1 MWKKG
6 KTWAL
11 ILPMALSVILLTGAV
26 GLIVWLNWYI
36 GVAMAV
42 PTVVLIVYTGVRIAQ
57 LDHDVRRYVQ
67 RTVNELTEDDPAAIG
82 RFPLAALAVSATGEV
97 LYANRLFNEQVSNDP
112 AMIGNPVSALFEGVT
127 PDTWQETA
135 VLDMQYKQKQ
145 YTVFIRKNN
154 TGEPAYILFFVDDTE
169 FKEVAAEYRASR
181 PAALML
187 YIDNMD
193 EALQNARESERA
205 RLSGLVENLLE
216 DWLADAGGILRK
228 FDDDRF
234 LAVMEHRHLQKA
246 IDTKFS
252 IMEKVRGIHT
262 AENMRL
268 TMSIGVGV
276 GETFRDCELS
286 ARQALEMALGRGGDQ
301 VAVKVENEYHFFGGV
316 SAGVEKHNKVRSRV
330 MAAAIRD
337 AIGESERV
345 LVMGHR
351 FSDLDSL
358 GSAIGM
364 AALARGL
371 GKPAYVVVDPNKSV
385 AKELIDSYGQTHAD
399 AFIEPDKAIAL
410 VNQNTLLIITDTF
423 RCEMLES
430 AELYQR
436 AKSVVVID
444 HHRKMVGHI
453 NRALLVYHEPY
464 ASSASEMVT
473 EMIPYLNNKAI
484 TRAEAEALL
493 AGIMLDTR
501 SFVMKVGV
509 RTFEAAAAL
518 RRFGADTIKVKRL
531 FSGSMEMYQTK
542 AEIVSKAEMYRQ
554 TAVSCYEGD
563 GAELRVAAAQAADEL
578 LSVQDVRASFTMFAE
593 NGEVY
598 VSARSLG
605 DFNVQLVMEELGGG
619 GHLMMAGAQLKETTL
634 EQAKVRVMEA
644 IDHYL
649 DINTED

>member
-11 ILPMALSVILLTGAV
+11 VLPMALSTILLTGAV
-26 GLIVWLNWYI
+26 ALIAWFNWYI
-36 GVAMAV
+36 GVALAV

-67 RTVNELTEDDPAAIG
+67 RTVTELTEDDPSAIN
-82 RFPLAALAVSATGEV
+82 RFPLAALAVSADGEV

-112 AMIGNPVSALFEGVT
+112 ALIGNPFSALFEGVT
-127 PDTWQETA
+127 PEVWQNTDL
-135 VLDMQYKQKQ
+135 LDMQYKDKQ
-145 YTVFIRKNN
+145 YTVFIRKNT
-154 TGEPAYILFFVDDTE
+154 TGEPAYILFFVDDTD
-169 FKEVAAEYRASR
+169 FKEIAAEYRASR

-193 EALQNARESERA
+193 EVLQNARESERA

-234 LAVMEHRHLQKA
+234 LAVMEHRHLQRA
-246 IDTKFS
+246 IDVKFS
-252 IMEKVRGIHT
+252 IMEQVRAIHT
-262 AENMRL
+262 GDNMKL

-276 GETFRDCELS
+276 GDTFRDCELS

-301 VAVKVENEYHFFGGV
+301 VAIKVENEYHFFGGV
-316 SAGVEKHNKVRSRV
+316 STGVEKHNKVRSRV

-337 AIGESERV
+337 AIGECERV

-371 GKPAYVVVDPNKSV
+371 GKPAYVVVDSNKSV
-385 AKELIDSYGQTHAD
+385 AKELIDSYGQTHPD
-399 AFIEPDKAIAL
+399 AFIEPEKALSL
-410 VNQNTLLIITDTF
+410 VTPNTLLIITDTF

-436 AKSVVVID
+436 AKAVVVID

-464 ASSASEMVT
+464 ASSAAEMVT
-473 EMIPYLNNKAI
+473 EMIPYLNNKSI
-484 TRAEAEALL
+484 SRAEAEALL

-531 FSGSMEMYQTK
+531 FAGSMEMYQTK

-554 TAVSCYEGD
+554 TAISCY
-563 GAELRVAAAQAADEL
+563 GAGGTELRVASAQAADEL

-593 NGEVY
+593 NDEVY

-619 GHLMMAGAQLKETTL
+619 GHYMMAGAQLKDTTL
-634 EQAKVRVMEA
+634 EHAKNRVMEA

-649 DINTED
+649 DINTEE

>member
-11 ILPMALSVILLTGAV
+11 ILPMALSAILLTGAV
-26 GLIVWLNWYI
+26 ALIAWFNWYI
-36 GVAMAV
+36 GVALAV

-57 LDHDVRRYVQ
+57 LDHDVRRYVG
-67 RTVNELTEDDPAAIG
+67 RTVSELTEDDPTALN
-82 RFPLAALAVSATGEV
+82 RFPIAALAVSADGEM
-97 LYANRLFNEQVSNDP
+97 LYANRLFTEQVSDNP
-112 AMIGNPVSALFEGVT
+112 ALIGNPLSTLLSGIT
-127 PDTWQETA
+127 PDSWRDTA
-135 VLDMQYKQKQ
+135 FLDVQYGTKQ
-145 YTVFIRKNN
+145 YSVFIRKNT
-154 TGEPAYILFFVDDTE
+154 TGEPAYILFFVDDTD
-169 FKEVAAEYRASR
+169 FKEIAAEYRASR
-181 PAALML
+181 PAVMML

-193 EALQNARESERA
+193 EVLQNARESERA

-234 LAVMEHRHLQKA
+234 LAMIEHRHLQQA
-246 IDTKFS
+246 IDTKFA
-252 IMEKVRGIHT
+252 IMDQVRAINT
-262 AENMRL
+262 ADNMRL
-268 TMSIGVGV
+268 TMSIGIGV
-276 GETFRDCELS
+276 GETMRDCELS

-301 VAVKVENEYHFFGGV
+301 VAIKVENEYHFFGGV

-330 MAAAIRD
+330 MAAAIGD
-337 AIGESERV
+337 AIAECDRV

-351 FSDLDSL
+351 FSDLDAL

-371 GKPAYVVVDPNKSV
+371 GKPAYVVVDRDKSV
-385 AKELIDSYGQTHAD
+385 AKELIDSYSQAHPD
-399 AFIEPDKAIAL
+399 AFIAPDKALAL
-410 VNQNTLLIITDTF
+410 VNPNTLLIITDTF

-484 TRAEAEALL
+484 TRIEAEALL

-501 SFVMKVGV
+501 SFVVKVGV

-518 RRFGADTIKVKRL
+518 RRFGADTIKVKKL
-531 FSGSMEMYQTK
+531 FAGSMDMYQTK
-542 AEIVSKAEMYRQ
+542 AEIVAKAEMYRQ
-554 TAVSCYEGD
+554 TAISCHDAG
-563 GAELRVAAAQAADEL
+563 GSELRVASAQAADEL
-578 LSVQDVRASFTMFAE
+578 LSVQDVRASFTMFTE

-619 GHLMMAGAQLKETTL
+619 GHLMMAGAQLKDTTL
-634 EQAKVRVMEA
+634 EQAKARVMEA

-649 DINTED
+649 DINTEE